1 MKVKT
6 QKEIA
11 NWVHILAIG
20 TAYAA
25 SKLPKLFFVEKTT
38 FTSIKKTQQTGKTG
52 SKCKQLQTSGQ
63 DTPYGTKK
71 VYTNSSK
78 KKKNQTWLWYCGSPL
93 FFLASLGRDE
103 KDTC

>member
-25 SKLPKLFFVEKTT
+25 SKLPKLFLVEKTS
-38 FTSIKKTQQTGKTG
+38 FTSIKKTTTDWENRMKM
-52 SKCKQLQTSGQ
+52 
-63 DTPYGTKK
+63 
-71 VYTNSSK
+71 
-78 KKKNQTWLWYCGSPL
+78 
-93 FFLASLGRDE
+93 
-103 KDTC
+103 